1 MLTSSSLHPCRLLR
15 LCIYHART
23 CPHLRLRMVESLF
36 SLLFRSLQQNADNE
50 KWFSLEREVALAKT
64 LRRYLPYLELLSQTP
79 TANAH
84 SRIDHE
90 TRPAKVML
98 QSPHGL
104 GCLLPVCM
112 LFVGYRHLCRVSSL
126 SSQAPS
132 SCPPDYRLWV
142 V

>member
-1 MLTSSSLHPCRLLR
+1 
-15 LCIYHART
+15 
-23 CPHLRLRMVESLF
+23 MVESLF

-126 SSQAPS
+126 SSQVPS